1 MRGFII
7 VLFAFIGVLFFNANL
22 NYNTAYIEND
32 NSYVV
37 ISDSFNDNIISSPV
51 YFISSKN
58 IYNNDSFE
66 IFNFY
71 NFFVRLCDKYNR
83 INDLISQQK
92 ITFTKKTIRIFST
105 IKHSCL
111 RNLSV
116 IYNSK
121 SLYKTFSDCD
131 FYTYH
136 THRIII

>member
-37 ISDSFNDNIISSPV
+37 ISDSFNDNIISSPD

-92 ITFTKKTIRIFST
+92 NHFHKKNNKDFF
-105 IKHSCL
+105 
-111 RNLSV
+111 
-116 IYNSK
+116 YN
-121 SLYKTFSDCD
+121 KTFMLKKS
-131 FYTYH
+131 F
-136 THRIII
+136 RNI